1 MDFQAF
7 VDNIDTMTCVIS
19 VEMKEDGHYGDICL
33 VCGNDAYVKSIEQV
47 WDGPQLMSTKF
58 VPGSRYQ
65 NYFPTD
71 LNFETVCYRAAVE
84 KTPIHTY
91 VHPERYDFYFD
102 LYLLPLKSEGNM
114 HYCTY
119 TQVVTQK
126 VDTKKMSNVSQDIAS
141 KVLSTCIKLSSEAD
155 FKETMTEVIKD
166 VREICGCY
174 ACCIM
179 LVNHQ
184 KKTCKVL
191 VEDRDDKEEGRTMRH
206 ILNNDPSFYAI
217 AESWAQTIG
226 GSNCLIIKNEN
237 DMEYIKERNLA
248 WYESLKHFGVQ
259 SVILFPMKYKGEILG
274 YIWGTNFDAANA
286 DKIKETMEL
295 TTFFVASTVANYQLL
310 RQLKIMSSVDM
321 LTGVLNRNEMN
332 ERVDHIVSGE
342 DTIRHMGVVFADI
355 NGLKRVNDDEGHF
368 AGDQLLKRAAGVLRE
383 VFKRCDVFRA
393 GGDEFMII
401 VPDTSEEELKAMCKQ
416 VKASDLGFGSAC
428 FATGYCYAGD
438 SQEIRKA
445 MHTADE
451 RMYIDKALFYED
463 HPELKR

>member
-7 VDNIDTMTCVIS
+7 VDNIDMMTCVIS
-19 VEMKEDGHYGDICL
+19 VEMKEDGHYGDICI
-33 VCGNDAYVKSIEQV
+33 VAGNEAYVRSIETP
-47 WDGPQLMSTKF
+47 WEGPQMMTMKF
-58 VPGSRYQ
+58 TPGARYQ

-84 KTPIHTY
+84 KVPIHTY
-91 VHPERYDFYFD
+91 VHPERFDFWFD
-102 LYLLPLKSEGNM
+102 LYLIPLKSEGNM

-119 TQVVTQK
+119 SQVVTQK
-126 VDTKKMSNVSQDIAS
+126 ADTKKMANVSQEIAS
-141 KVLSTCIKLSSEAD
+141 KVLSTCIKLSGEAD
-155 FKETMTEVIKD
+155 FKETMTEVIQD
-166 VREICGCY
+166 VREITGCY

-179 LVNHQ
+179 LVDKQ

-191 VEDRDDKEEGRTMRH
+191 VEDRDDKTEGRTMRH
-206 ILNNDPSFYAI
+206 ILNNDPGFYKI
-217 AESWAQTIG
+217 AESWEYTIG
-226 GSNCLIIKNEN
+226 GSNCLIAKNEA
-237 DMEYIKERNLA
+237 DMKYIRDKNPE
-248 WYESLKHFGVQ
+248 WYESLISHGVK
-259 SVILFPMKYKGEILG
+259 SVVLFPMKYKGEILG
-274 YIWGTNFDAANA
+274 YIWATNFDAKNA

-295 TTFFVASTVANYQLL
+295 TTFFVASTVANYQLVK
-310 RQLKIMSSVDM
+310 QLKVMSSVDM

-332 ERVDHIVSGE
+332 DRVDRIVSGE
-342 DTIRHMGVVFADI
+342 DSIRHMGIVFADI

-368 AGDQLLKRAAGVLRE
+368 AGDQLLKRAAQVLRE

-401 VPDTSEEELKAMCKQ
+401 VPDSSEDELKDLCKQ
-416 VKASDLGFGSAC
+416 VKASNLGFGSAC

-451 RMYIDKALFYED
+451 RMYIDKAQFYED